1 MAIHRGLAA
10 SGRSR
15 SSRNSFSFLTVDL
28 NLGELRR
35 FMQQTIASFSSD
47 ADLATSADAQ
57 FAVLCAH
64 FTEDEDQGFEACHEE
79 LDNCVV
85 ILSSFLA
92 GASEQQDRQRQP
104 IPSAIILEAHSLIGC
119 IHESLH
125 HHKLAVLSYLK
136 ALWIASATADGL
148 PSELLAVTM
157 HRLGRAYS
165 STGAYAEA
173 HSLLQKAVTEYAQAG
188 VHRNH
193 AVVVDARELLSWV
206 NKKRADVVQ
215 QQKQQ
220 EQQQRKQS
228 KRWSSYALCSL
239 SLIQEEEPT
248 ERRMSM

>member
-1 MAIHRGLAA
+1 
-10 SGRSR
+10 
-15 SSRNSFSFLTVDL
+15 
-28 NLGELRR
+28 
-35 FMQQTIASFSSD
+35 MQQTIASFSSD
-47 ADLATSADAQ
+47 ADLATSAVAQ
-57 FAVLCAH
+57 FEVLCAH
-64 FTEDEDQGFEACHEE
+64 FAEEEDQRLEACHEE

-104 IPSAIILEAHSLIGC
+104 IPSAVILEAHSLIGC

-173 HSLLQKAVTEYAQAG
+173 RSLLQKAVTEYAQAG

-206 NKKRADVVQ
+206 NQKRADVVQ
-215 QQKQQ
+215 QQKAAAAAAAAAQA
-220 EQQQRKQS
+220 KQ
-228 KRWSSYALCSL
+228 AMVVLCAFRPVTDS
-239 SLIQEEEPT
+239 
-248 ERRMSM
+248 RGRANGAAHVHVM